1 MATAALPGQLLKS
14 YRVDTFVGGLDVKTT
29 KLRLSRLKHGNRLT
43 QADNMLLTT
52 EGGVTKRFGKVAIN
66 TATLGTTVK
75 IVGGIQFRHSNGTDY
90 QVVGT
95 NDGRVLRINTDGTPV
110 TLATGKSTNAGVR
123 YRFAV
128 YNDLLHIT
136 NGFDAPM
143 TWDGTTFANMAGSPP
158 ATGRVIVMHANRAFM
173 TATAVPS
180 RLYYSAIN
188 NTLDWTTANNAG
200 FIDIEPNDGSI
211 IIDLVPS
218 IQELVILKG
227 RRPYRLQG
235 IGPATGYTLQD
246 HVVPATGSVGAI
258 STQGAVFAMN
268 DVFYISELGL
278 HSLTQTQQFGDLKEA
293 FLSDRV
299 ETYFRLDFDNS
310 LLLEHLAKSVLAY
323 DSQQNVL
330 YLCAD
335 SIDTGG
341 KNDTTLVYDLV
352 LKAWTVWPDTAFACL
367 FTVVNA
373 TTGAREVWAGGYD
386 GFVYALNRSSGS
398 TEQINGAVSHITDC
412 GEPGVQKSLRY
423 GFFYFSTE
431 DTGTVQITT
440 SFDFGAAGGQ
450 VYTANLAPDRT
461 LWDFANWDEQIWD
474 AGELSTGIIRLDLSG
489 LGEVVETTVQNL
501 QPNQPFTLLGYE
513 YMFRDRRHIR
523 RPRSF

>member
-1 MATAALPGQLLKS
+1 MATAPALGHALTS
-14 YRVDTFVGGLDVKTT
+14 YRVDSFSGGLDVKTT
-29 KLRLSRLKHGNRLT
+29 ALRLSRLKNGNRLT
-43 QADNMLLTT
+43 RADNVILTT
-52 EGGVTKRFGKVAIN
+52 EGGITKRFGKVAIN
-66 TATLGTTVK
+66 STTLGATVR
-75 IVGGIQFRHSNGTDY
+75 ILGGIQFRLSSGTDY

-95 NDGRVLRINTDGTPV
+95 SDGRVVRINTDGT
-110 TLATGKSTNAGVR
+110 TANLATGKSTAGGVR

-143 TWDGTTFANMAGSPP
+143 TWDGTTFATMAGSPP
-158 ATGRVIVMHANRAFM
+158 ATGRVIVMHGNRAFM

-180 RLYYSAIN
+180 RLYWSKLN
-188 NTLDWTTANNAG
+188 NTLDWTGTTDAG
-200 FIDIEPNDGSI
+200 FMDIEPNDNST
-211 IIDLVPS
+211 IIDLVPA

-235 IGPATGYTLQD
+235 IGPVTGYTVAD
-246 HVVPATGSVGAI
+246 HLVPTTGSVGAI
-258 STQGAVFAMN
+258 STQGAVFALN
-268 DVFYISELGL
+268 DVYYISELGL
-278 HSLTQTQQFGDLKEA
+278 HGLSQTMQFGDLKEA

-323 DSQQNVL
+323 DSQQNNL

-335 SIDTGG
+335 STDAGG

-352 LKAWTVWPDTAFACL
+352 LKAWTVWPTTPFASL
-367 FTVVNA
+367 FTVRNA

-398 TEQINGAVSHITDC
+398 TEAISGAVSHISDL
-412 GEPGVQKSLRY
+412 GAPGVQKSLRY

-431 DTGTVQITT
+431 DLGIVQITT

-450 VYTANLAPDRT
+450 VYTANLAVDST
-461 LWDFANWDEQIWD
+461 LWDTATWDVSLWD
-474 AGELSTGIIRLDLSG
+474 NNRRTGIIRLDLSG

-501 QPNQPFTLLGYE
+501 EPNQPFTWLGYE
-513 YMFRDRRHIR
+513 YFSRERRRIR
-523 RPRSF
+523 RPRSL